1 MKTIVGILI
10 LATILS
16 SIATVEIQ
24 RSKQDHPS
32 ITKPE
37 LLDFLHLSHSIAIK
51 WNELKKS
58 FLNMYEMLNTRLVK
72 NRKDICVWKV
82 CSRPLKLKIRNQK
95 AEKSGKN
102 EPQKKVY
109 KKGFKL
115 GSVFI

>member
-24 RSKQDHPS
+24 RSKQKDHLS
-32 ITKPE
+32 ITKLG
-37 LLDFLHLSHSIAIK
+37 LLDSLHLSNSIAIK

-58 FLNMYEMLNTRLVK
+58 FLNIYEMLNTRLVK

-82 CSRPLKLKIRNQK
+82 CSRPLKLRNQK
-95 AEKSGKN
+95 AEKSGKK
-102 EPQKKVY
+102 EPQTKVF